1 MELTSKENALE
12 DCMAVLKKAYE
23 KEQISLNDFL
33 AMIRKLSNKQF
44 KTTLKRNKIV
54 NALNKGA
61 QQKA

>member
-23 KEQISLNDFL
+23 KEQMSLNDFL